1 MVQSRDSRTTRR
13 RAIVYALLV
22 ALCLLLL
29 GASSTA
35 PIQELRQGVGFAL
48 SPIQSALTGA
58 TRSVTS
64 VFSAITEIA
73 QLRRDNQALATRVQ
87 QLEAETRRLES
98 VAAQNQQLTRL
109 LGIRA
114 SLDYDTLAA
123 EVIGR
128 QVSPSERIV
137 VLDRGTDDG
146 VAIGDPVLAGEGALV
161 GSVMEA
167 SSNRSVV
174 LLLNDTR
181 SVVIGLVESSR
192 ATGEVDGR
200 LSAPLAM
207 INIPSTDEV
216 VVGDSVVT
224 AGLDL
229 GQEIRSPFPRG
240 LLIGR
245 VVDVRTDPNTVV
257 QTALLEPAAT
267 LEKLEYV
274 LVITD
279 FESVPAD
286 EPEASPSSEP
296 SRDPDETARPS
307 GDPSP
312 AP

>member
-29 GASSTA
+29 GASST
-35 PIQELRQGVGFAL
+35 PPLQELRQGVGFAL

-87 QLEAETRRLES
+87 QLVAETRRLES

-128 QVSPSERIV
+128 QVSPSERIA

-279 FESVPAD
+279 FDSVPAD
-286 EPEASPSSEP
+286 VPAASPSSEP
-296 SRDPDETARPS
+296 SAGPDQSGQPS
-307 GDPSP
+307 GDPFP